1 MPLPCTIDLLWEDDI
16 ISQSLYLRFRWTRDQ
31 ILFQL
36 DHYEWDNPIGR
47 KWFKMEFMSSVSNLK
62 RWGVDDLASEFK
74 PERFLADKAIRDS
87 NTIAF
92 GWGRRIFPGIFLAE
106 NR

>member
-1 MPLPCTIDLLWEDDI
+1 MPLPYTIDLLWEDDI

-74 PERFLADKAIRDS
+74 PEHAELFGEAMEDWERYLDDLTQRVLELCTDS
-87 NTIAF
+87 T
-92 GWGRRIFPGIFLAE
+92 
-106 NR
+106 